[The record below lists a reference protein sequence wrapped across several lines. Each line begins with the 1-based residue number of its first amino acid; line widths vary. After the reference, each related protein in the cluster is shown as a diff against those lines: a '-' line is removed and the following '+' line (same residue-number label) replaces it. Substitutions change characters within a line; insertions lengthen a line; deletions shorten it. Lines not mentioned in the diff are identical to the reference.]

1 MYILYIYIH
10 TYIYAYIYIYI
21 YIIYVCMYIYIA
33 RNITELC
40 FHSDISRCIP
50 IGARVLACTVNVFL
64 HYVFQNRNPA
74 AQIDGFVGE
83 YWGEYFL

>member
-1 MYILYIYIH
+1 MYIYTIYVYIH
-10 TYIYAYIYIYI
+10 TYIYIYI
-21 YIIYVCMYIYIA
+21 YIYIA

-40 FHSDISRCIP
+40 FHSDICRCIL